1 MSMGKRVRERQHY
14 TLGGING
21 RNQAIA
27 RFDRW
32 SLSVIAMSRQR
43 IGGDW

>member
-1 MSMGKRVRERQHY
+1 MYYTLHMSMGKRVRERQHY

-27 RFDRW
+27 LIIDAPNPRFQ
-32 SLSVIAMSRQR
+32 SQ
-43 IGGDW
+43 